1 MLPSVVVVTTIRG
14 LSGCALVAVIRSRS
28 SATLARW
35 MMFLERAVRTV
46 QGLGVG
52 DLEVSIA
59 ATFEEGQAV
68 DELGVFDGCSFQ

>member
-1 MLPSVVVVTTIRG
+1 M
-14 LSGCALVAVIRSRS
+14 RSRS

-35 MMFLERAVRTV
+35 MMYLERAVRTWSTE
-46 QGLGVG
+46 
-52 DLEVSIA
+52 LEALRYQVSIA